1 MTLLILDFAILYLY
15 IEAKYVFY
23 QKFDLFSKI
32 KFTLI
37 YFFIVENI
45 YFYLS
50 KIISNFLFS
59 FYYR

>member
-32 KFTLI
+32 KFMLI
-37 YFFIVENI
+37 CFFIVENI
-45 YFYLS
+45 YFRDIYFI
-50 KIISNFLFS
+50 KNYI
-59 FYYR
+59 